1 VKYPVLV
8 HKFGEYEILTELII
22 REKQRAVGVQPML
35 YFCFPVT
42 ELRSDVP
49 FIGRTAEPKETARF
63 IISSGNIRIFVRMLR
78 IFGTLRGTIIRT

>member
-1 VKYPVLV
+1 VPKTFNGIEYLWTQVKYPVLV

-42 ELRSDVP
+42 EL
-49 FIGRTAEPKETARF
+49 
-63 IISSGNIRIFVRMLR
+63 
-78 IFGTLRGTIIRT
+78 